1 MNSVKDPTSRLLRW
15 RLKLAEYDYQIV
27 YKAGKANTNAD
38 ALSRN
43 PIPTLPVSTRSISRA
58 PPCKTPTQPSEP
70 LQPSPPATQKLSLP
84 PDEDKSCDEEIIIYE
99 TSGMEAYNTQRTILY
114 VRDRLVMRQDNLA
127 CLVAQD
133 GSPVDPDTED
143 LAKQGKFPTEI
154 DLVLGRA
161 KVTKPGKHSLI
172 LLRCKQTQTH
182 HTDRADLLECLRS
195 LLAVA
200 TELDIQTLSISRF
213 SPDEISWNSIRD
225 IELFPTTT
233 TQIFACGNEVIV
245 SPLHSGNDIISK
257 NHISTFAG
265 HKGISKTYNRIRHS
279 YYWPSLKSDVQNF
292 INPCTPTSKAIKN
305 KDEIADGPHR
315 YTRTSLRQGFT

>member
-1 MNSVKDPTSRLLRW
+1 
-15 RLKLAEYDYQIV
+15 
-27 YKAGKANTNAD
+27 
-38 ALSRN
+38 
-43 PIPTLPVSTRSISRA
+43 
-58 PPCKTPTQPSEP
+58 
-70 LQPSPPATQKLSLP
+70 
-84 PDEDKSCDEEIIIYE
+84 
-99 TSGMEAYNTQRTILY
+99 
-114 VRDRLVMRQDNLA
+114 MRQDNLA
-127 CLVAQD
+127 CLMTQG
-133 GSPVDPDTED
+133 GSPVNPGAED
-143 LAKQGKFPTEI
+143 FARQGKLPTEI

-161 KVTKPGKHSLI
+161 KVTKLGKHNLI
-172 LLRCKQTQTH
+172 LLPCKQTQTH
-182 HTDRADLLECLRS
+182 HTDRAECLRS
-195 LLAVA
+195 LLDVA
-200 TELDIQTLSISRF
+200 TELDLRTLSISKF
-213 SPDEISWNSIRD
+213 SPDEISWNSIRNML
-225 IELFPTTT
+225 IELFSPTA